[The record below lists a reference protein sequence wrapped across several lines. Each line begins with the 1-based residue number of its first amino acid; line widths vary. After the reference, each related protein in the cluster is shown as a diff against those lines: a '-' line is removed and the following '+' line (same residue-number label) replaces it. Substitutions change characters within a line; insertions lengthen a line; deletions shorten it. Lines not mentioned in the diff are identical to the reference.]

1 MSVRNFLERN
11 DLIKK
16 GLFKGSLDI
25 DDSLD
30 GTCSAR
36 MIYGLGGADNDHYN
50 SFASFKADLKLLYGE
65 CYGGAKVFFCF
76 TNEDQDQEREYLK
89 DLGFTTTLINEVDIY
104 VSTISKDDLGHSLK
118 PKLKSKFK
126 RRVG

>member
-1 MSVRNFLERN
+1 MSLRQAFEDYNPE
-11 DLIKK
+11 
-16 GLFKGSLDI
+16 LFKKLVGSLDI
-25 DDSLD
+25 QDDID

-50 SFASFKADLKLLYGE
+50 SFANFKADLKLLYGE

-76 TNEDQDQEREYLK
+76 TNEDQDQEREYLNK
-89 DLGFTTTLINEVDIY
+89 LGFTTVPISDTEIY
-104 VSTISKDDLGHSLK
+104 VSTISKDDLWLGLK

-126 RRVG
+126 RKVG